1 MPLPPPRCPTA
12 QGAATSSLELRRSEP
27 ELSAVPSRV
36 PGEQF
41 PPTPS
46 CRALIVR
53 RGRWSPA
60 SLPRRGPQ
68 ALPRDEDA
76 AGRRLT
82 RRAVRSRAPLAIS
95 AGDEFPSSRAVHQS
109 VVVYRARA
117 LLLHPPVAKPDAG
130 GRGAELQT
138 RRRCRPMPPRAPP
151 PPTTSAQPHRAQP
164 PRHCLLAG
172 NWPSVAHR

>member
-53 RGRWSPA
+53 RGRWSPS

-68 ALPRDEDA
+68 ALPRETVA
-76 AGRRLT
+76 AGFET
-82 RRAVRSRAPLAIS
+82 KPLETVAASFEAKPLETLS
-95 AGDEFPSSRAVHQS
+95 AGFK
-109 VVVYRARA
+109 
-117 LLLHPPVAKPDAG
+117 AKPVKTVAAG
-130 GRGAELQT
+130 FEAK
-138 RRRCRPMPPRAPP
+138 
-151 PPTTSAQPHRAQP
+151 
-164 PRHCLLAG
+164 LLET
-172 NWPSVAHR
+172 VATGFEAKPVKTVAVVLRLN